1 MRVLITGAHGFIG
14 RHILAALLRAGH
26 EPVAAVRPER
36 ARTPPPGAQTLA
48 CDLAADLDPALW
60 QARLEGIDAVVNCAG
75 ILRETRAGDFDR
87 IHRAAPL
94 ALAQAAVQAGVK
106 RFVQIS
112 ALGDPADGEFVASK
126 HRGDAAILHSGV
138 AAVVLR
144 PSVVCSTRGSYGGT
158 TLLRA
163 LAALPWIALP
173 GAGEQRLQPL
183 DADDLA
189 AAVLAAL
196 ERPQAVCQCLE
207 LGGPQAIALRD
218 YLALWR
224 RWLGLG
230 RARFL
235 AVPASVA
242 RAGAWLGERFG
253 RGPLG
258 LTMWRM
264 LERGNV
270 VSAPS
275 LAHSCTVLDWSPVT
289 LELAL
294 ARHGASSAD
303 RLQARTA
310 LLQPL
315 LRLTLAATFLASGAV
330 GLALPPERVD
340 ALFVDAGLAT
350 AWSAPLALG
359 GSLADLAL
367 GLWLLVTRRPRR
379 VLAAMALLVLG
390 YTAFIGLLLP
400 AAWLDP
406 FGGLLKNGL
415 VLVAIA
421 LAAAGAERQ

>member
-14 RHILAALLRAGH
+14 RHIATALLRAGH
-26 EPVAAVRPER
+26 EPVAAVRAGSHR
-36 ARTPPPGAQTLA
+36 AAPPGVRALA
-48 CDLAADLDPALW
+48 CDFAADLDPSVW
-60 QARLEGIDAVVNCAG
+60 IPRLSGIDAVVNCAG
-75 ILRETRAGDFDR
+75 ILREERAGDFDR

-106 RFVQIS
+106 RFVQVS

-126 HRGDAAILHSGV
+126 HRGDAALLHSGI

-144 PSVVCSTRGSYGGT
+144 PSVVYSTRGSYGGT

-183 DADDLA
+183 DAEDLA

-196 ERPQAVCQCLE
+196 ERPQAAGQCLE
-207 LGGPQAIALRD
+207 LGGPEMLTLRD
-218 YLALWR
+218 YLAQWR

-275 LAHSCTVLDWSPVT
+275 LAHSCAVLDWSPAT

-315 LRLTLAATFLASGAV
+315 LRLTLVATFLASGAV
-330 GLALPPERVD
+330 GLALPPARVD

-367 GLWLLVTRRPRR
+367 GLWLLVTRRPYR

-406 FGGLLKNGL
+406 FGGLLKNGI

>member
-1 MRVLITGAHGFIG
+1 MSYH
-14 RHILAALLRAGH
+14 
-26 EPVAAVRPER
+26 
-36 ARTPPPGAQTLA
+36 
-48 CDLAADLDPALW
+48 
-60 QARLEGIDAVVNCAG
+60 
-75 ILRETRAGDFDR
+75 
-87 IHRAAPL
+87 
-94 ALAQAAVQAGVK
+94 
-106 RFVQIS
+106 FVQ
-112 ALGDPADGEFVASK
+112 LF
-126 HRGDAAILHSGV
+126 
-138 AAVVLR
+138 
-144 PSVVCSTRGSYGGT
+144 
-158 TLLRA
+158 
-163 LAALPWIALP
+163 
-173 GAGEQRLQPL
+173 
-183 DADDLA
+183 
-189 AAVLAAL
+189 
-196 ERPQAVCQCLE
+196 E

-310 LLQPL
+310 LLLPL